1 MTSTPML
8 EKSIKKNKTMAK
20 ESPEPSTINV
30 PDERVILDTLYKQYG
45 KPKNIEK
52 EKVVLYR
59 VYSSPAG
66 WNQGDWVTGG
76 FQMGRVTIFTGY
88 RDNESDLYA
97 KTRVDKSW
105 FIGVNS
111 THIKVFMG
119 KDLDVILEV

>member
-52 EKVVLYR
+52 DKVVLYR
-59 VYSSPAG
+59 GYSSPAG
-66 WNQGDWVTGG
+66 WNQ
-76 FQMGRVTIFTGY
+76 
-88 RDNESDLYA
+88 
-97 KTRVDKSW
+97 
-105 FIGVNS
+105 
-111 THIKVFMG
+111 
-119 KDLDVILEV
+119 